1 MAFGTP
7 PHLNAL
13 ELATSPARATP
24 IRAVA
29 PMCVLINPRSYSVA
43 NGRLAA
49 RASALAKRHGAE
61 VIEARD
67 PAQITAGLDDA
78 LARGARRVFVLAGD
92 GTVQAIA
99 DSLARR
105 PAGFPVPQ
113 LLLLA
118 GGRTNLTAADFGG
131 RGPVLNRLESALLR
145 ATGNPAGD
153 FQVQQ
158 RHTLIVEQSPAPPRH
173 GFFMAAALVDALIR
187 HCHRERE
194 AGGGQLR
201 SGRFG
206 TAWSLIKA
214 AAPAIQGRAPFACPD
229 LDVDSPGRGRLR
241 GPARLLIATTL
252 VHDRRWLNP
261 YAARGAGMLRMTAVT
276 AGARGF
282 WRSLPRLLTGR
293 SSQAMDV
300 DRGYLSGRCDE
311 FVVRGLADYT
321 LDGQS
326 FRADPSR
333 PLSVRTGPRI
343 DFLMP

>member
-1 MAFGTP
+1 MASGTP

-13 ELATSPARATP
+13 ELATSPVRATP

-29 PMCVLINPRSYSVA
+29 PICVLINPRSYSVA

-49 RASALAKRHGAE
+49 RASALAKQHGAE

-67 PAQITAGLDDA
+67 PAQIAAGLDDA

-99 DSLARR
+99 DYLARR

-131 RGPVLNRLESALLR
+131 RGPVLNRLESALIR
-145 ATGNPAGD
+145 ATGNPVGG
-153 FQVQQ
+153 FPVQQ

-173 GFFMAAALVDALIR
+173 GFFVAAALVDTLIR

-194 AGGGQLR
+194 AGGKLR
-201 SGRFG
+201 SGGLG
-206 TAWSLIKA
+206 TAWSLMKA
-214 AAPAIQGRAPFACPD
+214 AVPAIRGRGPFACPD
-229 LDVDSPGRGRLR
+229 LDVDSPGHGRLR
-241 GPARLLIATTL
+241 GPTRLLIATTL
-252 VHDRRWLNP
+252 VHDRQWFNP
-261 YAARGAGMLRMTAVT
+261 YVDRGEGRLRVTAVT

-282 WRSLPRLLTGR
+282 WRSLPRLITGR
-293 SSQAMDV
+293 LSQAMDI
-300 DRGYLSGRCDE
+300 DRGYLSGRCE
-311 FVVRGLADYT
+311 QVVVQGLDAYT

-326 FRADPSR
+326 FRADPLR
-333 PLSVRTGPRI
+333 ALAVRTGPAI